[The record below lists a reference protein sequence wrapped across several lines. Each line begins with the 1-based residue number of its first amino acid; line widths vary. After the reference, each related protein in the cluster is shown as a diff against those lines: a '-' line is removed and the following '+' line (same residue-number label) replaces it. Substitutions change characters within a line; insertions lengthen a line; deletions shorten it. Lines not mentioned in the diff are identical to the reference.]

1 MKPRYKRLILFIAIV
16 LFSIWLVN
24 GQGSPTFQVV
34 QDAKLAFV
42 GDDKG
47 NDPFTPNLIVRMSL
61 DGYDKPTGFSSV
73 ISEYEYADLAGGEY
87 HRWSMGYGH
96 NVNLNRFTL
105 TGSAQFGFIAR
116 PGATMTG
123 VFTGDLA
130 YYVTDHWAIVGS
142 TQGTIRTDLKNSPFR
157 FSNFIGFRWKFV
169 TNKRTDILR
178 RGKI

>member
-1 MKPRYKRLILFIAIV
+1 MKPRHKRLVLFIAIV
-16 LFSIWLVN
+16 FFSVWLVR
-24 GQGSPTFQVV
+24 GQATPTFQIV

-47 NDPFTPNLIVRMSL
+47 NEAFTPNVIVRMSL

-73 ISEYEYADLAGGEY
+73 IAEYEYAGLVGGEY
-87 HRWSMGYGH
+87 HRWSAGYGH

-130 YYVTDHWAIVGS
+130 YYVTDNLAIVGS
-142 TQGTIRTDLKNSPFR
+142 TQGTIRSDLKNSPFR
-157 FSNFIGFRWKFV
+157 VSNFIGIRWKFK
-169 TNKRTDILR
+169 TNRRNDILR
-178 RGKI
+178 RG